1 MKLPIPVDP
10 AWRAGTRVVV
20 PGAGNERADGSFQ
33 DIVFVVELA
42 PHPRF
47 ARQGDDLVAA
57 VQVPW
62 VDPPPPPGPPHAA
75 GHAEQDLAYVQGMD
89 GEEYALPIPRTLA
102 EAKEG
107 TRIVG
112 AGMPVV
118 KAGRLVG
125 KGDLLVRWE
134 FVFREGEHAQPS
146 RWQNLRKAM
155 GRRLRA

>member
-1 MKLPIPVDP
+1 M
-10 AWRAGTRVVV
+10 

-33 DIVFVVELA
+33 DIVFVVEVA
-42 PHPRF
+42 HHPRF
-47 ARQGDDLVAA
+47 GRAGDDLVAA

-62 VDPPPPPGPPHAA
+62 EDPPPPPSPSSSGQ
-75 GHAEQDLAYVQGMD
+75 GEREGRGEQDLAYVQGMD

-102 EAKEG
+102 EAREG

-134 FVFREGEHAQPS
+134 FVFREGEGAQPS

-155 GRRLRA
+155 GRRIRA